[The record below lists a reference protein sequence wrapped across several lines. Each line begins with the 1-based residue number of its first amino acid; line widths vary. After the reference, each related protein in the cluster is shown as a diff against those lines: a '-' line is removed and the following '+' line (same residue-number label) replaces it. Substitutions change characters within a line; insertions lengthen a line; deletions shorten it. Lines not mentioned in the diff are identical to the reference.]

1 MKQIAVIIPL
11 VEWTDY
17 VLRSVKSALSANT
30 ADSSSQNV
38 ECVVVVN
45 RDEDASRLR
54 SEFSNASL
62 KIVARSFCS
71 PAEGFNLGCADVN
84 SEYVM
89 KLSPD
94 NILMDN
100 WFEAASKTITSN
112 PTARMFYAAGFEVD
126 QNDLPHKERN
136 PRRPSLRNLR
146 SRVSLVEDAVVYD
159 IQLFQE
165 FGGFDATR
173 QFHADFEFAL
183 RLAMAKVPMAEIKA
197 KIVGNRVTYIRRKA
211 TPEEM
216 GKQLFATN
224 EAIEIL
230 KSHELK
236 PSDRWILYRAAIE
249 ADLAGHTR
257 LSSISFD
264 RHVFRS
270 AMSYRMEGKLTS
282 SQKFTTAMSLALEHA
297 RIESNHLL
305 KRPRFATR
313 FLRFNAAR
321 PKSNTERSSEIQ
333 GEARPSPVD
342 RPSRRIF
349 QLKYDEP
356 TPLLIP
362 NSYYQKRSA
371 NSLSISIVTPNL
383 NQGVFIERTLTS
395 VLDQEYPKLE
405 YVVQDGCSRDNS
417 VKVIKQYES
426 QISSWQSVKD
436 HGQSHAINMGLERTS
451 GDIMAYLNSDDI
463 LLPGSLDYVAKYFE
477 QHPEVDVVYGDRLLI
492 DEEDRVINYW
502 VLPEHDA
509 GAIVWADFIPQET
522 MFWRRSAWNA
532 IGGKVDESF
541 HFAMDWDMILRFRSH
556 GQRFAHLPR
565 FLGAFRITE
574 SQKTNQLQA
583 SVGQQDMNRLR
594 KRELGY
600 IPSDIEISHRMEHYV
615 SKQKH
620 AEQKYK
626 FTSYITRCMNAMT
639 AWEPSCSFPSSSCV
653 SRAA

>member
-17 VLRSVKSALSANT
+17 VLRSVKSALSANIT
-30 ADSSSQNV
+30 DSNSQNV
-38 ECVVVVN
+38 VCVVVVN
-45 RDEDASRLR
+45 RDEDVSRLQD
-54 SEFSNASL
+54 EFPIQTL
-62 KIVARSFCS
+62 KVVTRSFCT
-71 PAEGFNLGCADVN
+71 PAEGFNLGCAVVN

-94 NILMDN
+94 NILMDS
-100 WFEAASKTITSN
+100 WYEAAAETMASN
-112 PTARMFYAAGFEVD
+112 PTARMFYGAGFEVD
-126 QNDLPHKERN
+126 QNDLPHKKRT
-136 PRRPSLRNLR
+136 PRRPSLRNLC
-146 SRVSLVEDAVVYD
+146 SRLSLVEDAVIYD
-159 IQLFQE
+159 RQLFQE

-173 QFHADFEFAL
+173 QFLADFEFAL
-183 RLAMAKVPMAEIKA
+183 RLAMAKVPVAEIKA
-197 KIVGNRVTYIRRKA
+197 KIIGNRVTYVRRRA

-216 GKQLFATN
+216 GKQLLAAN

-230 KSHELK
+230 KAHALE
-236 PSDRWILYRAAIE
+236 PGDRWILYRAAIE

-264 RHVFRS
+264 RYVFQS
-270 AMSYRMEGKLTS
+270 ALNYRLVGTLTS
-282 SQKFTTAMSLALEHA
+282 SQTFTTAMSLALEHA

-313 FLRFNAAR
+313 FLRFNEAR
-321 PKSNTERSSEIQ
+321 PKSKTERASSIQ
-333 GEARPSPVD
+333 AYSKPAPVD

-349 QLKYDEP
+349 QLKYDDP
-356 TPLLIP
+356 TTLLIP

-395 VLDQEYPKLE
+395 VLDQQYPKLE

-417 VKVIKQYES
+417 VEVITQYES
-426 QISSWQSVKD
+426 QLSSWQSVKD

-509 GAIVWADFIPQET
+509 GAIAWADFIPQET
-522 MFWRRSAWNA
+522 MFWRRSAWNT

-583 SVGQQDMNRLR
+583 SVGQMDMNRLR

-600 IPSDIEISHRMEHYV
+600 IPSDIEIARRMEYYV
-615 SKQKH
+615 QQQKK
-620 AEQKYK
+620 AERRYQIA
-626 FTSYITRCMNAMT
+626 TSVTKMVGGLT
-639 AWEPSCSFPSSSCV
+639 AWTPTRSDCLPNELV
-653 SRAA
+653 RAA

>member
-17 VLRSVKSALSANT
+17 VLRSVNSALSANT
-30 ADSSSQNV
+30 TDSISQNV

-45 RDEDASRLR
+45 REEDASRLR
-54 SEFSNASL
+54 SEFPNQSL
-62 KIVARSFCS
+62 KIVTHSFCS
-71 PAEGFNLGCADVN
+71 LAEGFNLGCAVIN
-84 SEYVM
+84 SDYVM

-94 NILMDN
+94 NILMDS
-100 WFEAASKTITSN
+100 WFEASAETMASN
-112 PTARMFYAAGFEVD
+112 PTARMLYGAGFEVD

-136 PRRPSLRNLR
+136 PRLPSLRNLC
-146 SRVSLVEDAVVYD
+146 SRVSLVEDAVIYD
-159 IQLFQE
+159 RRLFQE

-183 RLAMAKVPMAEIKA
+183 RLAMAKVPVAEIKA
-197 KIVGNRVTYIRRKA
+197 KIIGNRVTYVRRKA

-230 KSHELK
+230 KSHELE
-236 PSDRWILYRAAIE
+236 PADRWILHRAAIE

-264 RHVFRS
+264 RHVFQS
-270 AMSYRMEGKLTS
+270 AFNYRLAGNLTS

-313 FLRFNAAR
+313 FLRFNEPDPQAKPEQAL
-321 PKSNTERSSEIQ
+321 EIQ
-333 GEARPSPVD
+333 AATKPASVD

-349 QLKYDEP
+349 QLKYNEP
-356 TPLLIP
+356 SPLLIP
-362 NSYYQKRSA
+362 NSYYQKRSTS
-371 NSLSISIVTPNL
+371 SLSISIATPNL

-395 VLDQEYPKLE
+395 VLDQQYPKLE

-417 VKVIKQYES
+417 VEVIRKYES

-463 LLPGSLDYVAKYFE
+463 LLPGSLDYVVNHFE

-522 MFWRRSAWNA
+522 MFWRRSAWDA

-556 GQRFAHLPR
+556 GLRFAHLPR

-600 IPSDIEISHRMEHYV
+600 IPSDIEIAHRMEHYV
-615 SKQKH
+615 SKQKQ
-620 AEQKYK
+620 AEQKHK
-626 FTSYITRCMNAMT
+626 FTSYITRCMNATT
-639 AWEPSCSFPSSSCV
+639 AWKPSSSSPSSSCV

>member
-17 VLRSVKSALSANT
+17 VLRSVNSALSANT
-30 ADSSSQNV
+30 ADSKSQNV

-45 RDEDASRLR
+45 RDEDASRIQ
-54 SEFSNASL
+54 SAFPNQAL
-62 KIVARSFCS
+62 KIVTRSFCS
-71 PAEGFNLGCADVN
+71 LAEGFNLGCEVID
-84 SEYVM
+84 SEFVM
-89 KLSPD
+89 KLNPA
-94 NILMDN
+94 NILMDS
-100 WFEAASKTITSN
+100 WSEAAAETIALN
-112 PTARMFYAAGFEVD
+112 PNARMFFGAGFEVD
-126 QNDLPHKERN
+126 QNDLPHNERN

-146 SRVSLVEDAVVYD
+146 SRVSLVEDAVLYD
-159 IQLFQE
+159 RRLFQE
-165 FGGFDATR
+165 FGGLDATR

-183 RLAMAKVPMAEIKA
+183 RLAMAKIPMAEIKA
-197 KIVGNRVTYIRRKA
+197 KIIGNRVTYVRRRA

-216 GKQLFATN
+216 GQQLFATN

-230 KSHELK
+230 KSYELE
-236 PSDRWILYRAAIE
+236 PADRWILHRAAIE

-257 LSSISFD
+257 LSSILFD
-264 RHVFRS
+264 RHVFQS
-270 AMSYRMEGKLTS
+270 ALNYRLAGNLTS
-282 SQKFTTAMSLALEHA
+282 SQKLTTAISLALEHA

-305 KRPRFATR
+305 KRPRFAAR
-313 FLRFNAAR
+313 FFRFHLAK
-321 PKSNTERSSEIQ
+321 PKTKTQRVPETPTV
-333 GEARPSPVD
+333 AKPAPVD

-349 QLKYDEP
+349 QLKYEEP
-356 TPLLIP
+356 TQLLIP
-362 NSYYQKRSA
+362 KRYHQKRSKH
-371 NSLSISIVTPNL
+371 SLSISIVTPNL

-395 VLDQEYPKLE
+395 VLDQQYPKLE

-417 VKVIKQYES
+417 VAVIRQYES

-502 VLPEHDA
+502 VLPEHDS
-509 GAIVWADFIPQET
+509 GAIAWADFIPQET
-522 MFWRRSAWNA
+522 MFWRRSAWDS
-532 IGGKVDESF
+532 IGSKVDESF
-541 HFAMDWDMILRFRSH
+541 HFAMDWDMILRFRSQ
-556 GQRFAHLPR
+556 GKRFAHLPR

-600 IPSDIEISHRMEHYV
+600 VPSDIEIAHRMEHYV
-615 SKQKH
+615 QQQKK
-620 AEQKYK
+620 AERRYQIANSVTK
-626 FTSYITRCMNAMT
+626 IIGGLT
-639 AWEPSCSFPSSSCV
+639 AWTPTRSDCLPNELV
-653 SRAA
+653 RAA

>member
-17 VLRSVKSALSANT
+17 VLRSVKSALSANCS
-30 ADSSSQNV
+30 DPNSLCV
-38 ECVVVVN
+38 ECIVVVN
-45 RDEDASRLR
+45 NAEDANRLHCA
-54 SEFSNASL
+54 FPNQAIT
-62 KIVARSFCS
+62 IVIRAFGSA
-71 PAEGFNLGCADVN
+71 AEGFNLGYAYAS
-84 SEYVM
+84 SEYVL
-89 KLSPD
+89 KLSPE
-94 NILMDN
+94 NLLLEG
-100 WFEAASKTITSN
+100 WFEIAIETRASN
-112 PTARMFYAAGFEVD
+112 PTARMFFGAGFEVD
-126 QNDLPHKERN
+126 QNDLPHNERN
-136 PRRPSLRNLR
+136 PRRPSLRNLC
-146 SRVSLVEDAVVYD
+146 SRVSLVADAMIYER
-159 IQLFQE
+159 QLFRE
-165 FGGFDATR
+165 FGGFDATLL
-173 QFHADFEFAL
+173 FHADFEFAL
-183 RLAMAKVPMAEIKA
+183 RLAKAKIPVAEIKA
-197 KIVGNRVTYIRRKA
+197 KIIGNRVTYVRRRA
-211 TPEEM
+211 TSEEM
-216 GKQLFATN
+216 GKQLIAAN

-230 KSHELK
+230 KAHELE
-236 PSDRWILYRAAIE
+236 PGDRWILYRAAIE

-270 AMSYRMEGKLTS
+270 ALNYRLEGKLTS

-305 KRPRFATR
+305 KRPRLATR
-313 FLRFNAAR
+313 FLRFNTDR
-321 PKSNTERSSEIQ
+321 PKSKTEEASEIQ
-333 GEARPSPVD
+333 AASKPAPVD

-349 QLKYDEP
+349 QLKYDDP
-356 TPLLIP
+356 NPLLIP

-395 VLDQEYPKLE
+395 VLDQQYPKLE
-405 YVVQDGCSRDNS
+405 YVVQDGCSKDNS
-417 VKVIKQYES
+417 VEVIKQYES
-426 QISSWQSVKD
+426 QLSSWQSVKD

-477 QHPEVDVVYGDRLLI
+477 QHPDVDVVYGDRLLV
-492 DEEDRVINYW
+492 DEDDRVINYW

-509 GAIVWADFIPQET
+509 GAIAWADFIPQET

-583 SVGQQDMNRLR
+583 SVGQKDMNRLR

-600 IPSDIEISHRMEHYV
+600 IPSDIEIAHRMEHYV
-615 SKQKH
+615 QQQKK
-620 AEQKYK
+620 AERRYQIA
-626 FTSYITRCMNAMT
+626 TSVTKMVGGLT
-639 AWEPSCSFPSSSCV
+639 AWTPPRSDCLPNELA
-653 SRAA
+653 RAA